1 MSDTKKEEEHKRF
14 SVAEKF
20 LMILAIHKVS
30 PQIIKNFVFQS
41 FNGIKDWMEAS
52 TPFTTLAKA
61 VGAEVKQNPS
71 ASSVDIMDVVDKIP
85 GAVGDQI
92 HKVCFENEQCKQ
104 MVSRE
109 TLGNLVVV
117 GIPLAIY
124 LYVKFKGTD
133 EEKENMETKL
143 REARRM
149 TEETS
154 DRRIKRRRTNKL
166 RELTETE
173 IPISMSEVTKHRRT
187 NKLRELTA
195 TEIPISMSEVK
206 SSSSRPK
213 RQGVKSNS
221 SSGSPKRREVKKSVR
236 PRKSARKH
244 Q

>member
-14 SVAEKF
+14 SFAEKF
-20 LMILAIHKVS
+20 LMILAIHKVT
-30 PQIIKNFVFQS
+30 PQSIKDYVFES
-41 FNGIKDWMEAS
+41 FTSTKDWMKVS

-61 VGAEVKQNPS
+61 VGATAADITTADS
-71 ASSVDIMDVVDKIP
+71 FRIMDVVDKIP

-92 HKVCFENEQCKQ
+92 HKVCFGNEQCRQ

-133 EEKENMETKL
+133 EEKEKMETKL

-173 IPISMSEVTKHRRT
+173 IPISMSEVKKRRRT

-221 SSGSPKRREVKKSVR
+221 SSGSPKRRGLKQSLK

>member
-1 MSDTKKEEEHKRF
+1 MSDTKKEEERKRF
-14 SVAEKF
+14 TIAEKF
-20 LMILAIHKVS
+20 LMILAIDKVT
-30 PQIIKNFVFQS
+30 PQS
-41 FNGIKDWMEAS
+41 IKDYVFESFTGMNEWIKMS

-61 VGAEVKQNPS
+61 VGAKAAENTES
-71 ASSVDIMDVVDKIP
+71 FSILDVIDKIP

-92 HKVCFENEQCKQ
+92 HNVCGENCKT

-154 DRRIKRRRTNKL
+154 DRRMKRRRTNKL
-166 RELTETE
+166 RELSETE
-173 IPISMSEVTKHRRT
+173 IPM
-187 NKLRELTA
+187 
-195 TEIPISMSEVK
+195 SMSEVK
-206 SSSSRPK
+206 
-213 RQGVKSNS
+213 
-221 SSGSPKRREVKKSVR
+221 KRRRADVTEIPMSTNKETKRRQAKSSASPR
-236 PRKSARKH
+236 GLKQSLKPRKSARKH

>member
-1 MSDTKKEEEHKRF
+1 MSDTKKEEERKRF
-14 SVAEKF
+14 TVAEKF
-20 LMILAIHKVS
+20 LTILAIHTVTPKS
-30 PQIIKNFVFQS
+30 
-41 FNGIKDWMEAS
+41 IKDYVFESFKNKKDWIEKS

-61 VGAEVKQNPS
+61 VGATAAGTPGAES
-71 ASSVDIMDVVDKIP
+71 FSIVDIIDKIP

-92 HKVCFENEQCKQ
+92 HKVCFGNEDCKS

-109 TLGNLVVV
+109 TLGNLAIV

-154 DRRIKRRRTNKL
+154 DRRMKRRRTNKL
-166 RELTETE
+166 RELSETE
-173 IPISMSEVTKHRRT
+173 IPM
-187 NKLRELTA
+187 
-195 TEIPISMSEVK
+195 SMSEVK
-206 SSSSRPK
+206 
-213 RQGVKSNS
+213 
-221 SSGSPKRREVKKSVR
+221 KRRRADVTEIPMSTNKETKRRQAKSSASPR
-236 PRKSARKH
+236 GLKQSLRHRKSPRKH